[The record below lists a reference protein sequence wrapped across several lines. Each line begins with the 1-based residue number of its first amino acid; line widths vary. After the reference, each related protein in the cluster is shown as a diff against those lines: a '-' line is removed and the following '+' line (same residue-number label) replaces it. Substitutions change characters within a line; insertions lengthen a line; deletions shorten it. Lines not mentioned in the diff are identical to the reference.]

1 MSEIGTEELS
11 LKAEYRLKIRLG
23 GPLFQLVNLRTP
35 ATPGAD
41 YLFHVS
47 NSHVKVD
54 PKFVTDNLERVLPL
68 ASGRTRRRQRTLRRA
83 RSRHRFGWRRFGP
96 FSWERPPNL
105 FFLLGESE

>member
-54 PKFVTDNLERVLPL
+54 PKFVTDNLVHRLISGWHTAVGDL
-68 ASGRTRRRQRTLRRA
+68 ADFQGASDEHTLIRT
-83 RSRHRFGWRRFGP
+83 
-96 FSWERPPNL
+96 
-105 FFLLGESE
+105 

>member
-54 PKFVTDNLERVLPL
+54 PKFVTDNLVHRLI
-68 ASGRTRRRQRTLRRA
+68 SGRHTVGFKRVWMLGV
-83 RSRHRFGWRRFGP
+83 SE
-96 FSWERPPNL
+96 ERIRCDT
-105 FFLLGESE
+105 

>member
-1 MSEIGTEELS
+1 MSEIGAEELS

-35 ATPGAD
+35 AMPGAD

-54 PKFVTDNLERVLPL
+54 PKFVTDNLVHRLI
-68 ASGRTRRRQRTLRRA
+68 SGRHTVGR
-83 RSRHRFGWRRFGP
+83 RRFGP
-96 FSWERPPNL
+96 FSWERLPNL
-105 FFLLGESE
+105 LFLLGESE